1 MKSHRL
7 SITPLGKI
15 ALHTNTVSLR
25 RHRIILQCISEETR
39 TLHDVLHT
47 VRKERNVVIPI
58 ALLAHDITHLSQY
71 NLVKVHQ

>member
-1 MKSHRL
+1 MAAHLL

-15 ALHTNTVSLR
+15 ALHTNTVRLR
-25 RHRIILQCISEETR
+25 RHRIILQCISAQTQ

-47 VRKERNVVIPI
+47 VRRERETQIPMST
-58 ALLAHDITHLSQY
+58 LADDITHLRQY